1 MNAFFNILRANG
13 TSLGFA
19 VFLTSLPLLFSGGMS
34 YLALEYEP
42 LLRSFDTQQWLLL
55 FSVSVF
61 TMAFALTPT
70 TLIALSSG
78 YFLGWQA
85 LVFIVP
91 AYLLASV
98 LCYFAARFLDSGKFM
113 LSLQGHSQAMLIIK
127 RLKEQELSLVMLSK
141 LSPILPFAVSNI
153 LLAMAGARLKL
164 FFIGAALGMLPR
176 TILVIYVG
184 IQSNHLSRLL
194 ENPFSGW
201 QQWFILLLVIISILG
216 LGKIASKALRVEV

>member
-1 MNAFFNILRANG
+1 MSTFFKILRANG

-19 VFLTSLPLLFSGGMS
+19 VFLTTLPLLFSGAMT
-34 YLALEYEP
+34 YLALQYEP

-55 FSVSVF
+55 FSACVF

-98 LCYFAARFLDSGKFM
+98 LCYFAARLLDSGRFM
-113 LSLQGHSQAMLIIK
+113 SSLQGHPQAMQIINS
-127 RLKEQELSLVMLSK
+127 LKEQELGIVMLSK

-164 FFIGAALGMLPR
+164 FFIGAAIGMLPR

-184 IQSNHLSRLL
+184 IQSNQLAGLL

-201 QQWFILLLVIISILG
+201 QQWFILLLVIISIAG
-216 LGKIASKALRVEV
+216 LGKIASKAIRISP